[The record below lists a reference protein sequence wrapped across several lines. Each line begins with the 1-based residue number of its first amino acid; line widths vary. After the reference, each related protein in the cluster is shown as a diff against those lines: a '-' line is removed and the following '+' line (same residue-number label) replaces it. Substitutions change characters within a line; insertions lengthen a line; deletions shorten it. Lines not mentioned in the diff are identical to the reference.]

1 MNASLKIDTNQKAVL
16 SVGVALLFYAVLCAL
31 SGQIRGSDVN
41 TWQNFYLHYGEGYV
55 NCGLVGTLFRLFFG
69 ELETAEMSSLVNTL
83 DFWLT
88 AVEIC
93 FLWILLVPRIAL
105 AKGFSPIVRW
115 LLMAF
120 VAIVLLSP
128 IWKMF
133 ATFVGTLDKWIWL
146 FVLLAIAAL
155 VFRRPFAFAI
165 FLIISLLVHRGG
177 IFYAGILALFVW
189 HAVWRIPAFRQRRK
203 TWIVASIVPLITF
216 FVLWALHN
224 SDRVLLVYAQ
234 SKIAHLY
241 DINRPGGPFGISAVG
256 GGIKDM
262 LFITQNW
269 LLYPK
274 GTILGVLF
282 YAGPALATAILFSWS
297 CASAGLGFGN
307 LPQPLSRLAALA
319 KRTEIR
325 LPMAATM
332 APLPINLLAYDWSR
346 FLYWCWLGLTLALVY
361 HVWFFRILTVKR
373 KEKKRQRRKTVM
385 PLKLTIVGVAFSAFV
400 LAGSPLIVAWLT
412 EIAPASCVRWCAV
425 TNHSL
430 GNHFPANILKNHKS
444 LFFSFLH

>member
-55 NCGLVGTLFRLFFG
+55 NCGNCGLVGTLFRLFFG

-105 AKGFSPIVRW
+105 AKGFFANSALVAHGFCCNR
-115 LLMAF
+115 
-120 VAIVLLSP
+120 AIVSDMENVCDFCWHLGQ
-128 IWKMF
+128 M
-133 ATFVGTLDKWIWL
+133 D
-146 FVLLAIAAL
+146 LAFCVAGHSGAG

-282 YAGPALATAILFSWS
+282 YAARHLLRRFCFLGRVPA
-297 CASAGLGFGN
+297 
-307 LPQPLSRLAALA
+307 P
-319 KRTEIR
+319 
-325 LPMAATM
+325 
-332 APLPINLLAYDWSR
+332 D
-346 FLYWCWLGLTLALVY
+346 
-361 HVWFFRILTVKR
+361 
-373 KEKKRQRRKTVM
+373 
-385 PLKLTIVGVAFSAFV
+385 
-400 LAGSPLIVAWLT
+400 
-412 EIAPASCVRWCAV
+412 
-425 TNHSL
+425 
-430 GNHFPANILKNHKS
+430 
-444 LFFSFLH
+444 